1 MASIEQFR
9 KIAVH
14 CNEYTM
20 DESDLGALKNT
31 SEDKYES
38 CTNCSHFTN
47 DHTCRLDL
55 IDKVLSSL
63 AMETEFKS

>member
-14 CNEYTM
+14 CSQYSL
-20 DESDLGALKNT
+20 DEGITGFLTNISDEKF
-31 SEDKYES
+31 ES
-38 CTNCSHFTN
+38 CTNCEHFTN
-47 DHTCRLDL
+47 GHSCDLDL